1 MSTRRALHFV
11 LKIGNRKKNIDF
23 FKNILGMTVLRHE
36 EFEKGCEAA
45 CNGPYDGKWS
55 KTMIGYGDEE
65 DHFVIELTYN
75 YGIKHYRVGN
85 DFLGLS
91 INLDDITSRISE
103 SNYPYV
109 KQDDGAIELLS
120 PDGYKFRVHPN
131 KSTGDPVS
139 MVSLGVSNLQTSK
152 EYWNTLLCMN
162 LLSESSNMITMDY
175 GNDQCKLRLV
185 QSGEIIDHATAFGRI
200 AFACPGEE
208 LKPLEK
214 KMNENSKTIL
224 TPYISLDTPGKATVE
239 VVILADPDGHEI
251 CFVGEEGFSALSKV
265 DPKSDDL
272 LTKAMEAD
280 KSDEWFG
287 KRKQREER
295 MK

>member
-23 FKNILGMTVLRHE
+23 FKNILGMRVLRHE

-55 KTMIGYGDEE
+55 KTMIGYGDEK

-75 YGIKHYRVGN
+75 YGIKHYAVGN

-91 INLDDITSRISE
+91 INLDDIKSRISE

-120 PDGYKFRVHPN
+120 PDGYKFRVHPIN
-131 KSTGDPVS
+131 STGDPVS

-152 EYWNTLLCMN
+152 EYWNNLLGMN
-162 LLSESSNMITMDY
+162 LLSESSDMITMDY

-185 QSGEIIDHATAFGRI
+185 QSSEKIDHAEAFGRI
-200 AFACPGEE
+200 AFACPGKE

-214 KMNENSKTIL
+214 KMNENLKTIL

-265 DPKSDDL
+265 DPKGDDL
-272 LTKAMEAD
+272 LTKAIEAD
-280 KSDEWFG
+280 RSDEWFE